1 MIQCISIDSFP
12 WTYCNFSVN
21 TTAHFTESV
30 NSLKLFLDKHKP
42 ILLEFS
48 KHTHT
53 HTFTHK
59 MPISNGLDFCHVHC
73 TLERTV
79 AQHSCYVDTS
89 LQLS

>member
-1 MIQCISIDSFP
+1 MIQCISTDSFP
-12 WTYCNFSVN
+12 WTHCNFSVN

-53 HTFTHK
+53 HTHLHIRRQFQMDLTFAMCIALWKELWH
-59 MPISNGLDFCHVHC
+59 N
-73 TLERTV
+73 TV
-79 AQHSCYVDTS
+79 AMWTLLYS
-89 LQLS
+89 